1 MLIALQDFQILS
13 KRVLNQIKSTSE
25 IIEHEKQLAIG
36 IRNAIEIEFENRE
49 SQNIAYNRK
58 IQQKKDELARLNSEY
73 ESLLQVL
80 ASQESEIGI

>member
-1 MLIALQDFQILS
+1 M
-13 KRVLNQIKSTSE
+13 LNQIKSTSE
-25 IIEHEKQLAIG
+25 IIEHEKQLAVG

>member
-1 MLIALQDFQILS
+1 M
-13 KRVLNQIKSTSE
+13 LNQIKSTSE

>member
-13 KRVLNQIKSTSE
+13 KRVLNQINSTSE